1 MEKKSMKLC
10 DNVAKLIEDCK
21 KANLRCFVVNSKYK
35 LGEITYLHV
44 SDGKNVL
51 SIESPTS
58 LNYFSWK
65 VSYDYPIQ
73 TGWGAGCSV
82 FDSFYDGWKDF
93 DAEVVK
99 SFMHTPNFR
108 SYHVYDGTTPKLYN
122 DVEEFIAA
130 EKKFWGEQF
139 VEL

>member
-1 MEKKSMKLC
+1 MKLC
-10 DNVAKLIEDCK
+10 ENVVNLVEDCK
-21 KANLRCFVVNSKYK
+21 KAGLRCFVTDFKHN
-35 LGEITYLHV
+35 ITYFFV

-51 SIESPTS
+51 SIESPTHS
-58 LNYFSWK
+58 NYFSWR
-65 VSYDYPIQ
+65 VTFDYPVQ
-73 TGWGAGCSV
+73 KDWGSSCEV
-82 FDSFYDGWKDF
+82 FDTFYDGWKDF

-108 SYHVYDGTTPKLYN
+108 SYPVYDGTTPKLYN